1 MAGAKSMLTVSKL
14 ARKFGLSRATIL
26 YYEREGLLE
35 PAYRADNGYRWYGDR
50 EITQLQ
56 KIASYRS
63 YGVPVSEIRD
73 LLERESDQ
81 AVEQAL
87 RRRFDQ
93 LELDIQALREQ
104 QKALLAI
111 LEHTGLGKGAEMTKE
126 RWSKIMHAAG
136 MSDED
141 MRNWHCEFEARE
153 PLAHEEFLE
162 SLNIDPSEVT
172 AIRKWSRRDQKPA

>member
-1 MAGAKSMLTVSKL
+1 MASAQSMLTVSKL
-14 ARKFGLSRATIL
+14 ARKFGLSRETIL

-35 PAYRADNGYRWYGDR
+35 PAYRADNGYRWYGER
-50 EITQLQ
+50 EIWQLQ
-56 KIASYRS
+56 KISSYRS

-81 AVEQAL
+81 AVEEAL

-93 LELDIQALREQ
+93 LELDIQALRRQ
-104 QKALLAI
+104 QKSLLAI
-111 LEHTGLGKGAEMTKE
+111 LEHTGLGKGAEMSKE
-126 RWSKIMHAAG
+126 RWSQIMQAAG

-141 MRNWHCEFEARE
+141 MRHWHCEFEARE
-153 PLAHEEFLE
+153 PRAHQEFLE

-172 AIRKWSRRDQKPA
+172 EIRKWSRRDHKPA